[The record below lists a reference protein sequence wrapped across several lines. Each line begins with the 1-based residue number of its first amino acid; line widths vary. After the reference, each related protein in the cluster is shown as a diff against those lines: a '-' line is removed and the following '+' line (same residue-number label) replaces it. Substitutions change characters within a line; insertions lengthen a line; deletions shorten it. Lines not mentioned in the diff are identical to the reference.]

1 MAFKNTGRSKTRK
14 EIESISDK
22 IKASRF
28 NIKDAL
34 VPLSV
39 SLILILLGIFVF
51 VPMVKTAISF
61 RGEYKEIKERE
72 EKLRK
77 LEGELS
83 SIDEETFQEDLIN
96 AKEVIPQSL
105 RVSAFMFYIE
115 SLADEKNLYSK
126 SLSAGD
132 TKVTVVKR
140 EEDEK
145 ERRTYYGVS
154 SPLSYEGSLDDVLS
168 FLDNLY
174 AASPYVISARNVSLK
189 QAGQQWRVT
198 LNVTGYYVP
207 ESTLEVDLYTSFES
221 YTKHQDIMDIF
232 TEKSKQ
238 LKE

>member
-221 YTKHQDIMDIF
+221 YTKYQDIMDIF

>member
-1 MAFKNTGRSKTRK
+1 MEDKNTGKSKTKK
-14 EIESISDK
+14 EIESVSDR

-28 NIKDAL
+28 KVKDAL

-39 SLILILLGIFVF
+39 GLILILLGIFVF
-51 VPMVKTAISF
+51 VPMVRTAISF
-61 RGEYKEIKERE
+61 RGEYKEVKERE
-72 EKLRK
+72 EELQK
-77 LEGELS
+77 LEEELS
-83 SIDEETFQEDLIN
+83 AIDEEIFQVDLIN

-115 SLADEKNLYSK
+115 SLANEKNLYSK

-132 TKVTVVKR
+132 TQVSVIKR

-145 ERRTYYGVS
+145 ERRIYYGVS

-174 AASPYVISARNVSLK
+174 TASPYVISAQNVSLK
-189 QAGQQWRVT
+189 QTGERWRVT

-207 ESTLEVDLYTSFES
+207 ETTLEIDPYTSFES
-221 YTKHQDIMDIF
+221 YTKYQDIVDIF
-232 TEKSKQ
+232 TEKSDQ

>member
-1 MAFKNTGRSKTRK
+1 MEDKNTGKSKTKK
-14 EIESISDK
+14 EIESISDR
-22 IKASRF
+22 IKESKF
-28 NIKDAL
+28 KVKDAL

-39 SLILILLGIFVF
+39 GLILILLGIFVF
-51 VPMVKTAISF
+51 VPMVRTAISF
-61 RGEYKEIKERE
+61 RGEYKEVKERE
-72 EKLRK
+72 EELQK
-77 LEGELS
+77 LEEELS
-83 SIDEETFQEDLIN
+83 AIDEEIFQVDLIN

-115 SLADEKNLYSK
+115 SLANEKNLYSK

-132 TKVTVVKR
+132 TQVSVIKR

-145 ERRTYYGVS
+145 ERRIYYGVS

-174 AASPYVISARNVSLK
+174 TASPYVISAQNVSLK
-189 QAGQQWRVT
+189 QTGERWRVT

-207 ESTLEVDLYTSFES
+207 ETTLEIDPYTSFES
-221 YTKHQDIMDIF
+221 YTKYQDIVDIF
-232 TEKSKQ
+232 TEKANQ

>member
-1 MAFKNTGRSKTRK
+1 MEDKNTGKSKTKK
-14 EIESISDK
+14 EIESISDR
-22 IKASRF
+22 IKESKF
-28 NIKDAL
+28 KVKDAL

-39 SLILILLGIFVF
+39 GLILILLGIFVF
-51 VPMVKTAISF
+51 VPMVRTAISF
-61 RGEYKEIKERE
+61 RGEYKEVKERE
-72 EKLRK
+72 EELQK
-77 LEGELS
+77 LEEELS
-83 SIDEETFQEDLIN
+83 AIDEEIFQIDLIN

-115 SLADEKNLYSK
+115 SLANEKNLYSK

-132 TKVTVVKR
+132 TQVSVIKR

-145 ERRTYYGVS
+145 ERRIYYGVS

-174 AASPYVISARNVSLK
+174 TASPYVISAQNVSLK
-189 QAGQQWRVT
+189 QTGERWRVT

-207 ESTLEVDLYTSFES
+207 ESTLKIDPYTSFES
-221 YTKHQDIMDIF
+221 YTKYQDIVDIF
-232 TEKSKQ
+232 TEKSDQ